1 MQVLAPPAPHV
12 VSLDLSGKLTR
23 ADIQSI
29 METLEESLETQ
40 PRVSVLADLTGMT
53 GMTAAALLQD
63 FKNSLEN
70 LTRLH
75 RFYRIASVADNSV
88 IDLLA
93 NLDSRTFSGLEL
105 KNFKPHEYEAALRWV
120 EQRPPIPE
128 RRIETTEHIK
138 DSILEVTMESG
149 ATAFDLHEI
158 TDRIRNCYE
167 RRGPVKVLLRVSKL
181 PNEDFNFWLEQW
193 QSLKALKL
201 VSQLAIVGDEDLRPL
216 VDSLN
221 MAVQASLHL
230 FGPADYP
237 RALRW
242 LSESQEFLQTYP
254 TTRDSLVFF
263 RINGKVKELDLRGMV
278 LTVVSRLKGE
288 NSLDVLIEIPHYD
301 GTSLKAL
308 LSGLRLT
315 SVHLEEMMSGVRRVA
330 LITDSQWLNKALHLE
345 DILFTGI
352 EERAFPFH
360 RREEAL
366 RWLDEGRC

>member
-1 MQVLAPPAPHV
+1 MI
-12 VSLDLSGKLTR
+12 SLDLSGKLTR
-23 ADIQSI
+23 ADIQGI
-29 METLEESLETQ
+29 METIEERLKTQ
-40 PRVSVLADLTGMT
+40 PRISVFADLTGMT

-75 RFYRIASVADNSV
+75 RFYRVASVADNSV
-88 IDLLA
+88 IDLIA
-93 NLDSRTFSGLEL
+93 NMDSNAFSGLEL

-128 RRIETTEHIK
+128 RGVETNEHIK
-138 DSILEVTMESG
+138 ANILEVKLQPG
-149 ATAFDLHEI
+149 ATAFDLNEV
-158 TDRIRNCYE
+158 TERIENCYE
-167 RRGPVKVLLRVSKL
+167 RRGPVKVLLRVPEL
-181 PNEDFNFWLEQW
+181 PNQDFNFWLEQW
-193 QSLKALKL
+193 QSIKTLKL
-201 VSQLAIVGDEDLRPL
+201 ISQLAIVGDEDMRPL

-221 MAVQASLHL
+221 MAVQASVHL
-230 FGPADYP
+230 FAPGDYS

-242 LSESQEFLQTYP
+242 LSESQEFLQTFP
-254 TTRDSLVFF
+254 TGRDSLVFF
-263 RINGKVKELDLRGMV
+263 RVNGKVKELDIRGMV
-278 LTVVSRLKGE
+278 LTIVSRLKGK

-301 GTSLKAL
+301 GTSIKAM
-308 LSGLRLT
+308 LSALRL
-315 SVHLEEMMSGVRRVA
+315 SAVHLEEMVSGVRRVA

-366 RWLDEGRC
+366 RWLGEGR